1 MKPEFFSAAGSH
13 FFLQWFDS
21 MNHGIRQMSHHT
33 NKYAIENERWG
44 QKIWCQPFSPTFL
57 LSTLTGMLPIIYNA
71 WFFDL
76 FIFHRD
82 TGCGR
87 YGSGVI
93 DYERDT
99 RMLVCGVER
108 KIRMGLT
115 LFLWGVFFCWHFK
128 SYYLDILVLGHECIW
143 IRLTSSK
150 SEIFMTYPMMIIAP
164 TSIGCLWSL
173 FETWVTN
180 R

>member
-1 MKPEFFSAAGSH
+1 MSTFFTY
-13 FFLQWFDS
+13 L
-21 MNHGIRQMSHHT
+21 
-33 NKYAIENERWG
+33 
-44 QKIWCQPFSPTFL
+44 PTL
-57 LSTLTGMLPIIYNA
+57 YSTGMLPIIYNA

-115 LFLWGVFFCWHFK
+115 LFLWGAFFCWHFK
-128 SYYLDILVLGHECIW
+128 SYFLDILVLGHECIW

-150 SEIFMTYPMMIIAP
+150 SEIFMTYSMMMIFS
-164 TSIGCLWSL
+164 TSIGCLAFRNLSYEQTDDTD
-173 FETWVTN
+173 F
-180 R
+180 